1 MCVASNGKIAWVS
14 RWGFF
19 RRKFLQEKRN
29 GLGKNYFGDSEE
41 HVHGEMFFKKFSE
54 CWKCKIIGVQLE
66 SKPRTGMYQ
75 SVGLGCRAELRG
87 GETNMT

>member
-1 MCVASNGKIAWVS
+1 MGISLGV
-14 RWGFF
+14 
-19 RRKFLQEKRN
+19 LQKEIFTRETKRF
-29 GLGKNYFGDSEE
+29 GKNYFGDSEE